1 VKVIELE
8 KEAPQLLDLLRL
20 ARQEPIL
27 LVTADGEAF
36 VVSEADDFDFEVE
49 QLRSSVNFQRF
60 LDARS
65 SESDTLRIDE
75 LESLLDAEADNTDSE
90 RSNAP
95 DESPEM
101 FARSIFHR
109 KGSSPDTNS

>member
-1 VKVIELE
+1 MKVIELE

-27 LVTADGEAF
+27 LVTADGEEF

-49 QLRSSVNFQRF
+49 QLRSSMTFQRF
-60 LDARS
+60 LEARS
-65 SESDTLRIDE
+65 SETETLGIDE
-75 LESLLDAEADNTDSE
+75 LESLLDTEVGNADSE
-90 RSNAP
+90 RSDAP
-95 DESPEM
+95 DETPEM

-109 KGSSPDTNS
+109 KGPSPDTNS